1 MTGGFRERYG
11 PWALVAGAS
20 DGLGAAFGRA
30 LAARGLDVVLVARRA
45 SRLERLADEI
55 RAEHGVEARAVVQDL
70 AVPDLVAS
78 LGAATAELEIGLVV
92 YNAGLS
98 IIGPFLDQPIENHL
112 ETLRVNCRGPLALA
126 HHFGRP
132 MARRGRGGIVL
143 MSSLAG
149 FQGSALV
156 ATYSASKAFDL
167 VLGESLWEE
176 LRGRGVDVLSCCAG
190 ATRTPNYVASRPRRG
205 RVDAPEM
212 EPEEVASEALAALG
226 SRASLV
232 AGSTNRLLGLVMHRL
247 LPRSVAVRIMGA
259 SMRRLYPSSRS

>member
-1 MTGGFRERYG
+1 VTAGFAERYG

-30 LAARGLDVVLVARRA
+30 LAGRGLDVVLVARRA
-45 SRLERLADEI
+45 GRLEDLAREI
-55 RAEHGVEARAVVQDL
+55 RAAHGVEVRTVVLDL
-70 AVPDLVAS
+70 ARPDLVPA
-78 LGAATAELEIGLVV
+78 LDRATADLEVGLVV

-98 IIGPFLDQPIENHL
+98 VIGPFLDQPVESHL

-126 HHFGRP
+126 HHFGRS

-149 FQGSALV
+149 LQGSALL
-156 ATYSASKAFDL
+156 ASYSASKAFDL

-176 LRGRGVDVLSCCAG
+176 LGGQGVDVLACCAG
-190 ATRTPNYVASRPRRG
+190 ATRTPNYIASRPRRG

-212 EPEEVASEALAALG
+212 EPGQVVGEALSALG
-226 SRASLV
+226 SRGSLV
-232 AGSTNRLLGLVMHRL
+232 AGTTNRLLDLLMHRL
-247 LPRSVAVRIMGA
+247 LPRSLAVRIMGS
-259 SMRRLYPSSRS
+259 SMRRMYSSSRS